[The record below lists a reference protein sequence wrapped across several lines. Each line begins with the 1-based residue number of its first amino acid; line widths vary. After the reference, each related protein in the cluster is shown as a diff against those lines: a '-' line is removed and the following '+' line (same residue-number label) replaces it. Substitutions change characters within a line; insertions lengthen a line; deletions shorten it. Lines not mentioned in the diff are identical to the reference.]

1 MINSD
6 LTDFVTGHY
15 FRMCS
20 FVQVEKHDLHGAS
33 AINTAEAGTGAPDVV
48 YPQKR
53 GIRTWVMDR
62 ITVLSSEK
70 SGAESAVDL
79 HVSQVIFCNAFP
91 TRGWQTCPSC
101 QRCSRQLPVLYLF
114 DKEDLF
120 HC

>member
-1 MINSD
+1 KVKMINSD

-53 GIRTWVMDR
+53 GDKDV
-62 ITVLSSEK
+62 
-70 SGAESAVDL
+70 GNGQN
-79 HVSQVIFCNAFP
+79 H
-91 TRGWQTCPSC
+91 
-101 QRCSRQLPVLYLF
+101 CSVQ
-114 DKEDLF
+114 
-120 HC
+120 